1 MKQQYG
7 QPEEDYRNFLGEL
20 TRMFAEM
27 NAGLAVK
34 TFEAN
39 QHNPTVWITTFLS
52 KFDAI
57 FTLNQDTLLESHYI
71 PGAAKAYHTPCYRP
85 GYVEM
90 PETFSAGGQRSRL
103 YTPNTSLDLVPN
115 SQPYFKLHGS
125 SDLMVD
131 RSMTMIMGTNKSQA
145 IDREPILKWYRSQF
159 IEHLSKPHT
168 RLMII
173 GYSFA
178 DHHINEII
186 VGAVK
191 NGLQIFVIDLAGVI
205 VMDRRPEGL
214 SGGYDVFNDLKG
226 AVIGASQR
234 PVLSTFSGADPAEFG
249 KVMRFFNPSQGEL
262 TDIMRADT

>member
-1 MKQQYG
+1 
-7 QPEEDYRNFLGEL
+7 
-20 TRMFAEM
+20 
-27 NAGLAVK
+27 
-34 TFEAN
+34 
-39 QHNPTVWITTFLS
+39 
-52 KFDAI
+52 
-57 FTLNQDTLLESHYI
+57 
-71 PGAAKAYHTPCYRP
+71 
-85 GYVEM
+85 M